1 MGQLDISKPF
11 ASYVSMEEIPSKSE
25 VRQFV
30 LRMRF
35 QDEATRELRE
45 MSWPWTQ
52 RHLRWNRDA
61 ASASEGVSELYQRE
75 LEHFR
80 QHVEY
85 ELGAH
90 GARAYAVNGSDV
102 LVWAKVTA

>member
-35 QDEATRELRE
+35 QDEATRELTE

-52 RHLRWNRDA
+52 RHIRGNHDA
-61 ASASEGVSELYQRE
+61 KNGLEGVGERYQRE
-75 LEHFR
+75 LDNFR

-102 LVWAKVTA
+102 LVWAKVAA